1 MMIKKTAY
9 NQRNAYPSNY
19 SKNSVPMH
27 SQTKSASKG
36 KKKRQNGM
44 IQTYPL
50 YYNKHQKG
58 KALNKIK
65 EGLESNGY
73 SFSTKD
79 IAEKIANLRN
89 YYGA

>member
-1 MMIKKTAY
+1 MRIRATIVKTAF
-9 NQRNAYPSNY
+9 QCIAKLR
-19 SKNSVPMH
+19 VLRRER
-27 SQTKSASKG
+27 
-36 KKKRQNGM
+36 KKRQNGM